1 MAGNIDRFIYRLFR
15 KGELEL
21 LTLVG
26 RLVGT
31 ATVLQKDSEGLIT
44 LAKGTS
50 LPSVGEA
57 TYAKGAMF
65 LKTDAA
71 DGTSALYEN
80 TGLKTSCNF
89 TAFGGDVSAA
99 ASLSVLTSTADS
111 KAVIADSKAV
121 SVSVI
126 TSANLATGDSKA
138 TSLSVLASTA
148 DSKAVIADSKA
159 VSNSVI
165 ASSNLATGDSK
176 ATSLS
181 TLTSTVDSKAD
192 VADSKAVS
200 VSTLTSTADS
210 KADVADSKAVSVSVI
225 VSSNLATSDS
235 KAASNSVVIS
245 TTDSK
250 LASHIGA

>member
-15 KGELEL
+15 KGELEI
-21 LTLVG
+21 LTLIG

-31 ATVLQKDSEGLIT
+31 ATVLQKDSEGYIT

-50 LPSVGEA
+50 LPSAGDA

-71 DGTSALYEN
+71 DGASALYEN

-99 ASLSVLTSTADS
+99 ASLSVLISTADS

-159 VSNSVI
+159 VSVSVI

-181 TLTSTVDSKAD
+181 TLTST
-192 VADSKAVS
+192 
-200 VSTLTSTADS
+200 ADS

-225 VSSNLATSDS
+225 ASANLATSDS